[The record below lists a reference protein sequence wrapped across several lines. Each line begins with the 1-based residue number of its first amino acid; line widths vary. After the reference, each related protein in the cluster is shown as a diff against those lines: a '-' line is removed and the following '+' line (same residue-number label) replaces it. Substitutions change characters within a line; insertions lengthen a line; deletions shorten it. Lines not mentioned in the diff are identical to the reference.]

1 MSLESIEIRFA
12 SAQDIPNVTEFALI
26 ALNDSSMLAKFAQD
40 IGSDFTHRL
49 ETTGPE
55 NTILAID
62 KENKNAIVGFSEVDP
77 EQSKP
82 GKYYLLTGLYVLPSY
97 RSKGIGVKLVDKMLQ
112 EKCSNG
118 EELIVDAF
126 NDSERKIWEKL
137 NFSFKKMELSRKL
150 QKIL

>member
-1 MSLESIEIRFA
+1 MSQPSIEVRFA
-12 SAQDIPNVTEFALI
+12 HVSDIPNVTEFALI

-62 KENKNAIVGFSEVDP
+62 KNNNNAIVGFSEVDP
-77 EQSKP
+77 ENSKP

-97 RSKGIGVKLVDKMLQ
+97 RGKGIASMLVQKMLE
-112 EKCSNG
+112 EKCANG
-118 EELIVDAF
+118 EELHVKAF
-126 NDSERKIWEKL
+126 NDAEKIVWEKL
-137 NFSFKKMELSRKL
+137 TFGVKTTTLSRTLEK
-150 QKIL
+150 K

>member
-1 MSLESIEIRFA
+1 MTESSNIEVRFA
-12 SAQDIPNVTEFALI
+12 KASDIPNVTEFALI

-62 KENKNAIVGFSEVDP
+62 KDANNAIIGFSEIDP

-97 RSKGIGVKLVDKMLQ
+97 RGKGIATELVRKMLK

-118 EELIVDAF
+118 EELLVQAF
-126 NDSERKIWEKL
+126 NDSEKKVWEKL
-137 NFSFKKMELSRKL
+137 LFSVKSTTLSMKL
-150 QKIL
+150 